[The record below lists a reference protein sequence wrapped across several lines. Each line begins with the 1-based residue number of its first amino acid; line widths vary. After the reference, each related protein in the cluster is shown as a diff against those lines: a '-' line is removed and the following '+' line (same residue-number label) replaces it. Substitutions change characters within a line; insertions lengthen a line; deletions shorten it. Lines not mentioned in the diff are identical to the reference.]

1 MEKIFVTGAD
11 GFIGS
16 HLVEALVKK
25 GYPVKALVMYNS
37 FNSWGWLD
45 HVDNSIKESIEVIT
59 GDIRDP
65 FSMDE
70 AVSDCNIILNLAA
83 LIAIPYSYN
92 SPSSYVDTNIVGTLN
107 LLQSTKKYNIQKMI
121 HTSTSEVYG
130 SARYVPIDENHPYS
144 AQSPYAA
151 TKISA
156 DQLVLSFNKS
166 FEIPTGIIR
175 PFNTYGPRQS
185 NRAIIPTVI
194 TQILSG
200 LNELKLGNTYPT
212 RDFSYISDT
221 VNGIIATIN
230 SEEIIGQAIN
240 LGSGFEISIEN
251 TVKLISEIMGNE
263 IKIISDKNRIRK
275 DSSEVDRLFS
285 DNSLA
290 KKLLKWSPEYN
301 NTKGFERGL
310 RKTIEWFSKEGN
322 RKIYKSDIYNI

>member
-45 HVDNSIKESIEVIT
+45 HVDNSIKESLEVIT

-70 AVSDCNIILNLAA
+70 AVSDCNVILNLAA

-107 LLQSTKKYNIQKMI
+107 LLQSSKKYNIQKMI

-310 RKTIEWFSKEGN
+310 RKTIEWFSKEDN